1 MFNIPTNRGLV
12 RTVLIVLIAILVLSY
27 FGFDIK
33 SIVESPLAQNNIGY
47 VWGFVVSVWNN
58 YLSQPVTYFWNNI
71 FIGILWESF
80 KGALDNI
87 KNGEPPQLNTSG
99 PNVDLLNTAPAN

>member
-1 MFNIPTNRGLV
+1 MFTFPKNQGLV

-33 SIVESPLAQNNIGY
+33 GIVESPLAQNNIGY
-47 VWGFVVSVWNN
+47 VWGFVVGIWNN

-80 KGALDNI
+80 TGALDNI
-87 KNGEPPQLNTSG
+87 KNGRQPELNTSG
-99 PNVDLLNTAPAN
+99 PNVDLTNITPAN